1 MPRRLK
7 VYFARLGFFETVVAA
22 ANQADAL
29 AAWGVRQDLF
39 AAGDATVFSDPAGQ
53 AALEHPGEPLKRAV
67 GAKGAFSLDPAPPRA
82 PAKPGKL
89 ARTAAPNRKPDR
101 SALAA
106 AERRAERVA
115 SEEAEEKAEFQR
127 RREALDSEE
136 KTARKRWAETARAAQ
151 QHLRRERGAYAK
163 AGGH

>member
-39 AAGDATVFSDPAGQ
+39 ASGDASVFTEPEGR
-53 AALEHPGEPLKRAV
+53 AALKHPGQPLKRAV
-67 GAKGAFSLDPAPPRA
+67 GEKGDFSLDPAPPGA
-82 PAKPGKL
+82 TVKPGKQ
-89 ARTAAPNRKPDR
+89 ARTAAPKPMPDR
-101 SALAA
+101 SRLAA
-106 AERRAERVA
+106 AERRAERA
-115 SEEAEEKAEFQR
+115 AAEAEDERADFRR
-127 RREALDSEE
+127 RREALDAEE

-151 QHLRRERGAYAK
+151 QDLRRERGAYAK
-163 AGGH
+163 AGGG